1 MLASVQDWL
10 LNFICVGSLAG
21 MFSCLGL
28 SLSKKSEL
36 SEEEMIDSVNE
47 ALKVTDLKVKQE
59 DDSELFII
67 VTNATIKDDQQVYRL
82 HIPHGLSYESLKKKQ
97 DVIENALKTKVNL
110 INKDY
115 QYFLMIKEEKKL
127 ESKYPFEIV
136 PVENKNE
143 LQITVGM
150 TTEGPLM
157 VNMSS
162 NFPHVL
168 LGGTSGSGKS
178 RTIKSILLNLM
189 ENYDP
194 SDLSLI
200 FLDNK
205 GGVEGN
211 GFSDCK
217 HFTRITNSVYETVDV
232 LEELSFEMESRLSAI
247 RKANVTNIVD
257 FNKKNKNHKIP
268 FKFVVLD
275 ELYPF
280 LALKNK
286 TKIYEKL
293 ADLLS
298 RGRAAGIHFCVGT
311 QKATTEVLPS
321 FISANTSCV
330 ISHMTRNEQESRN
343 FIGRGGLEN
352 IKIKGRGVCLT
363 DKEVEFQSFWVDDRT
378 IENVCQK
385 HRKKQQVKSVEQV
398 KITKDVATKKE
409 EFESKLL

>member
-47 ALKVTDLKVKQE
+47 ALKVTDLKIKK

-127 ESKYPFEIV
+127 ENKYPFEIV
-136 PVENKNE
+136 PVPNKDE
-143 LQITVGM
+143 LFITIGM
-150 TTEGPLM
+150 TTEGPLT

-162 NFPHVL
+162 SHPHGL
-168 LGGTSGSGKS
+168 LGGTSGGGKS
-178 RTIKSILLNLM
+178 RTIKGILLNLM

-194 SDLSLI
+194 SELRIS

-211 GFSDCK
+211 TFLECE
-217 HFTRITNSVYETVDV
+217 HFETITTNVYETVNYLDT
-232 LEELSFEMESRLSAI
+232 LKNEMESRLIKIRSA
-247 RKANVTNIVD
+247 KVTNIVD
-257 FNKKNKNHKIP
+257 YNKKNNVAKIP
-268 FKFVVLD
+268 FLFVILD

-280 LALKNK
+280 LALKDK
-286 TKIYEKL
+286 HRVYENL

-298 RGRAAGIHFCVGT
+298 RGRAAGVHVCIAT
-311 QKATTEVLPS
+311 QKATTDVLPS
-321 FISANTSCV
+321 FISANTTL
-330 ISHMTRNEQESRN
+330 ILSHMTRNEQESKN
-343 FIGRGGLEN
+343 FIGRSGLEN
-352 IKIKGRGVCLT
+352 VRIKGRGVCLT
-363 DKEVEFQSFWVDDRT
+363 DREIEFQSFWVDDSMVER
-378 IENVCQK
+378 ICKK
-385 HRKKQQVKSVEQV
+385 HRKKQQVKIVEQV
-398 KITKDVATKKE
+398 KIKKDITTKKE
-409 EFESKLL
+409 EFESKLI

>member
-47 ALKVTDLKVKQE
+47 ALKVTDLKVKK
-59 DDSELFII
+59 DDSDFFII
-67 VTNATIKDDQQVYRL
+67 VTDARIKDDQQLYKL
-82 HIPHGLSYESLKKKQ
+82 HIPDGLSFEALSRKK
-97 DVIENALKTKVNL
+97 DVIENALKSKVTL
-110 INKDY
+110 VNKDY

-136 PVENKNE
+136 PVPNKDE
-143 LQITVGM
+143 LFITIGM

-189 ENYDP
+189 ENYD
-194 SDLSLI
+194 STDLSLI

-211 GFSDCK
+211 IFANCK

-232 LEELSFEMESRLSAI
+232 LEELSVEMELRLSAI

-363 DKEVEFQSFWVDDRT
+363 DKEVEFQSFWVDDSMVER
-378 IENVCQK
+378 VCQK
-385 HRKKQQVKSVEQV
+385 HRKKQQVKIVEQV
-398 KITKDVATKKE
+398 KIKKDITTKKE
-409 EFESKLL
+409 EFESKLI